1 MRQWWS
7 VLTPPSLMLGPREA
21 ERSRL
26 RRRGCC
32 GGGRDVKRRR
42 GFVPVGRGKGGGG
55 SH

>member
-1 MRQWWS
+1 
-7 VLTPPSLMLGPREA
+7 MLGPREA

-32 GGGRDVKRRR
+32 GGGRDVKRKR
-42 GFVPVGRGKGGGG
+42 GFVPGGRGKRGRGG